1 MLGDKS
7 LQEHDLSAFALETW
21 HRFDIGCV
29 DDLRNAVFDAGL
41 EAVQMPGA
49 QVRGSLAF
57 AARDGIVFSSGQILG
72 NAAIGGPLSKDAIT
86 VGVSLKIGA
95 GSLLWLK
102 PLVVGDVIVVLP
114 GDECDALLR
123 GSSLY
128 MTATISARQLKREV
142 EREGLVLHR
151 SMTSRTGIHP
161 EPMGRD
167 ALIALREQVGRIHAP
182 GDARERRL
190 GVGRRMLR
198 AVVDHCARLPDVGD
212 CRAQPAGQAR
222 IVQEAR
228 EYIRRH
234 LASAISVDDLVNAT
248 QTSPRTLFR
257 AFSEVLGDT
266 PRDYIRRLRLHRIR
280 RELLSSDTMT
290 VSLAAQNWGMAGDLG
305 RLSKNYRN
313 LFGEFPSSTLAFA
326 RAMQRD
332 DTSV

>member
-1 MLGDKS
+1 
-7 LQEHDLSAFALETW
+7 LSAVALETW
-21 HRFDIGCV
+21 HRFDIGRV

-41 EAVQMPGA
+41 EAIQMPGA

-57 AARDGIVFSSGQILG
+57 AARDGIVFSSGLIHG
-72 NAAIGGPLSKDAIT
+72 NAAIRGSLSKDAIT
-86 VGVSLKIGA
+86 VGLGLKVGA
-95 GSLLWLK
+95 GSLLWLSQ
-102 PLVVGDVIVVLP
+102 VTAGDVMVVLP
-114 GDECDALLR
+114 DDECDVLLR

-128 MTATISARQLKREV
+128 LVATLTAKQLKSEV
-142 EREGLVLHR
+142 ERQGLVLPR
-151 SMTSRTGIHP
+151 GLTSRTGFHP
-161 EPMGRD
+161 EPIRRD

-182 GDARERRL
+182 GDIRDRRL
-190 GVGRRMLR
+190 GVGRRMLQ
-198 AVVDHCARLPDVGD
+198 AVVDHCARLPDVGA
-212 CRAQPAGQAR
+212 CCAQPVGQAK

-228 EYIRRH
+228 EYIRGH
-234 LASAISVDDLVNAT
+234 LASAISVDDLANAT

-266 PRDYIRRLRLHRIR
+266 PRDYVRRLRLHRIR

-305 RLSKNYRN
+305 RLSKNYRD
-313 LFGEFPSSTLAFA
+313 LFGEFPSSTLALA